1 MNRENIIASF
11 ANAVS
16 EVEENHFEGTY
27 HWHLGSDDNGNDWAI
42 VMAYMDYNDNGN
54 EELCAKLAYQPSNSI
69 MQCDYD
75 IDWLMPYDEESG
87 EVWYTELP
95 VYSADNA
102 EEIVN
107 WMLNY
112 YYEFN
117 KSE

>member
-1 MNRENIIASF
+1 
-11 ANAVS
+11 
-16 EVEENHFEGTY
+16 
-27 HWHLGSDDNGNDWAI
+27 
-42 VMAYMDYNDNGN
+42 
-54 EELCAKLAYQPSNSI
+54 